1 MPLLPYFALLLALAG
16 SPLLLALFKRLHF
29 TPFSPVARALLWA
42 TSGVVLAI
50 AAAAGGGWLAYSGVA
65 WPTWPDL
72 GLATL
77 AAAATFT
84 AFGLSQHVQRM
95 LGTSSPKQ
103 MEQYANIIRLSYSH
117 RVFLVVTAA
126 VAEEV
131 LYRGYAIGVSQHL
144 LGSVWL
150 AGVVSVAAFTL
161 AHLRWGACPPVSC
174 IHQRADFDAAVRFHA
189 QSFGVCH
196 CACHSRRG
204 WLPCSACH
212 RGTQAIKAAAERR
225 IARRLGKPPLLG
237 RTVRQERPV
246 DIKKLFED
254 KSDIYARARP
264 RYPAALFE

>member
-29 TPFSPVARALLWA
+29 SPFSPVARASLWA

-65 WPTWPDL
+65 WPTWSDL

-126 VAEEV
+126 VTEEV
-131 LYRGYAIGVSQHL
+131 LYRGYAIGVGQHL

-161 AHLRWGACPPVSC
+161 AHLRWGLAHLFPVFTSALILTLLFAFTHNLLACV
-174 IHQRADFDAAVRFHA
+174 IAHA
-189 QSFGVCH
+189 IVDGV
-196 CACHSRRG
+196 G
-204 WLPCSACH
+204 FLVLP
-212 RGTQAIKAAAERR
+212 AIV
-225 IARRLGKPPLLG
+225 ARRQSRPLPNVG
-237 RTVRQERPV
+237 
-246 DIKKLFED
+246 
-254 KSDIYARARP
+254 
-264 RYPAALFE
+264 